1 MTLFGFFLINFI
13 VSLLA
18 DIALNDLASEKG
30 WNNAIIQ
37 SLKPYFKT
45 KFIIES
51 GIYAAIT
58 ICSALVVSCVTNLYL
73 FGFSYPKTFKQ
84 LYPFLAISFI
94 IGYIIHIIIDKLKI
108 FGNTLDL
115 YYEIAGA
122 GFWGAVAFEV
132 SIALSFI
139 LQKYLVPLL

>member
-1 MTLFGFFLINFI
+1 MTLLGFFFINFI
-13 VSLLA
+13 VSLIS

-37 SLKPYFKT
+37 SLKPYFKN

-51 GIYAAIT
+51 GIYASIT
-58 ICSALVVSCVTNLYL
+58 ICSALVVSCAASFYV
-73 FGFSYPKTFKQ
+73 FGYTYPKTIKQ
-84 LYPFLAISFI
+84 LYPFLAISFV
-94 IGYIIHIIIDKLKI
+94 IGYIIDILIDKLKI

-132 SIALSFI
+132 SIIVSFL
-139 LQKYLVPLL
+139 LQKYMLPLL